1 MTKFGVGDIVRL
13 DIDDRSPKYV
23 ILNVTR
29 TGYIVHELDMTL
41 PGCRSSRRHCWEVP
55 FHAEIYKTG
64 IEEKFTVLESF
75 LFQVVCEFPSTS
87 VNWPMFIRESSSYIQ
102 TLALCAAIRRLD
114 VDKMVK
120 KFWNDYGF
128 DYLDEDFKKVYEQ
141 GINDAL
147 KALWPFRHDEKEF
160 DEREMIGY

>member
-29 TGYIVHELDMTL
+29 TGYIVHELDMAL
-41 PGCRSSRRHCWEVP
+41 PGCRTSRRHCWEVP

-64 IEEKFTVLESF
+64 IEENFTVLESF
-75 LFQVVCEFPSTS
+75 LFQVVCEFPSIS
-87 VNWPMFIRESSSYIQ
+87 SNWQLFIRESSSYIQ

-120 KFWNDYGF
+120 KFWSKYYSEYIHADCM
-128 DYLDEDFKKVYEQ
+128 KAYEQ
-141 GINDAL
+141 GMNDAL